1 MITLHKLALFR
12 VVYEQGSFN
21 RAAQSLYLAQS
32 VVSQHIQDLEATLG
46 VQLFKRTARGVQ
58 PTPAGERLYEYAG
71 RILDLVKEAERVVTQ
86 ADEAAEQTLTVAAT
100 PGVSVYLLPRWLNHF
115 QQQHPSISVQLQTAL
130 TVDVVRDVQA
140 GHYDLGFIEA
150 EPTELKESSLHF
162 HRIRE
167 VTYWVVASPDH
178 AWHGRASVTVEELL
192 REPFIARQPSSRARK
207 WLEAVLGRAA
217 AHLRIVA
224 ELDSPGAIKF
234 ALLNGMGVSI
244 LPDYVVEREVERS
257 ELMRLALEGVDLKR
271 SLLMLWNAQRPLTP
285 VQRAFIEV
293 LAVFA
298 PEVDA
303 LL

>member
-12 VVYEQGSFN
+12 AVYEQGSFN

-46 VQLFKRTARGVQ
+46 VQLFERTARGVR
-58 PTPAGERLYEYAG
+58 PTAAGEKLYEYAK
-71 RILDLVKEAERVVTQ
+71 RILDLVKEAERVVAQT
-86 ADEAAEQTLTVAAT
+86 DEAAEQVLTVGAT
-100 PGVSVYLLPRWLNHF
+100 PGVSVYLLPRWLNYF
-115 QQQHPSISVQLQTAL
+115 QQQHPNIGVQLQTAL
-130 TVDVVRDVQA
+130 TVDIMRDVQA

-150 EPTELKESSLHF
+150 EPIELKEFSLHF

-167 VTYWVVASPDH
+167 VTYWVVASPH
-178 AWHGRASVTVEELL
+178 HPWHGRNSVTIEDLL
-192 REPFIARQPSSRARK
+192 HEPFITRQPSSRARK
-207 WLEAVLGRAA
+207 WMEAALGRAA
-217 AHLRIVA
+217 GHLRIVA

-234 ALLNGMGVSI
+234 ALLNGMGVAI
-244 LPDYVVEREVERS
+244 LPDYVVEREVERG

-271 SLLMLWNAQRPLTP
+271 SLLMLWSAQQFSP
-285 VQRAFIEV
+285 VQRAFVET

-298 PEVDA
+298 PEVHT